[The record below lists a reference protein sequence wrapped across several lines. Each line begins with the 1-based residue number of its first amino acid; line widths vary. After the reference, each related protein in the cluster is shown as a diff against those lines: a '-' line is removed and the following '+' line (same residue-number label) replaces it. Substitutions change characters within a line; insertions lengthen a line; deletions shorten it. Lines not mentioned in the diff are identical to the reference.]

1 MKSGPFEGFEAPPGI
16 KVDRPAFVGPSEAA
30 VNGMRPDPPEATPGD
45 YDWLIDDA
53 GPSHAINGTAS
64 DHSERLPFP
73 KPHIIRAVDLD
84 EHTLPARPWLL
95 GRMLLRGEI
104 TGLVAGGGIGKSSL
118 LLGTSLS
125 LITGKDLIGET
136 PHKKGRCWI
145 HNAEDSIE
153 EQRRRLIA
161 LRLHHDIDLEAI
173 DGQLFL
179 TSGLDHGLVLAQQT
193 PHGVVQTPHVARS
206 IEFICD
212 NRFLFAGFDPFS
224 DLQAGVNEND
234 NAAVKAVMRAF
245 KQVAYRSGAAVGIA
259 LHTGKP
265 PRGGGFDPD
274 DANMARGA
282 KAITDGFRITQ
293 QLTNMT
299 AKDAEAL
306 DVPDDEIRLYIRRD
320 DGKLNFSLK
329 AGEPLAWYRRT
340 NVVLANGD
348 HVGVIAPHPFKKGN
362 DTVEGIADQAD
373 EKRIAEVVAKRWD
386 ERNPL
391 SAAAQAKGRYLPRV
405 MATLDPPMKANRAEK
420 LMEKMVA
427 RGEIVQHATGRLTG
441 LRLPHQGKNT

>member
-1 MKSGPFEGFEAPPGI
+1 MPREFGGPGGTVVFKLYDPGNDLPEPPPAELDDYVGFNGDDEPEHVANGAAPP
-16 KVDRPAFVGPSEAA
+16 D
-30 VNGMRPDPPEATPGD
+30 
-45 YDWLIDDA
+45 
-53 GPSHAINGTAS
+53 
-64 DHSERLPFP
+64 SERLPFP
-73 KPHIIRAVDLD
+73 KPHIIRAADLD

-95 GRMLLRGEI
+95 GRMLLRGDI
-104 TGLVAGGGIGKSSL
+104 TGFVASGGIGKSSL

-136 PHKKGRCWI
+136 PYEQGRCWL

-161 LRLHHDIDLEAI
+161 LRLHHDIDPAAI

-179 TSGLDHGLVLAQQT
+179 TSGLDHGLLMARQT
-193 PHGVVQTPHVARS
+193 PQGVVQTPHVARS
-206 IEFICD
+206 IEFIRD
-212 NRFLFAGFDPFS
+212 NDLLFTGFDPFS

-245 KQVAYRSGAAVGIA
+245 KQVAHHSGAAVGIA
-259 LHTGKP
+259 HHTGKP
-265 PRGGGFDPD
+265 PRGGGYDPD

-299 AKDAEAL
+299 EKDAEAL
-306 DVPDDEIRLYIRRD
+306 DVPDDEMPLYLRRD

-329 AGEPLAWYRRT
+329 AGEALAWYKRT
-340 NVVLANGD
+340 NVILANGD
-348 HVGVIAPHPFKKGN
+348 HVGVIAPHPFQKRGQ
-362 DTVEGIADQAD
+362 DTLSGVADRAD
-373 EKRIAEVVAKRWD
+373 EKRIAEIVAKRWD

-391 SAAAQAKGRYLPRV
+391 SAYPQSGGRYLPQV
-405 MATLDPPMKANRAEK
+405 MAALDPPMKPGRAEK
-420 LMEKMVA
+420 LMKNMIA
-427 RGEIVQHATGRLTG
+427 RSDIVEHVTGKRTG
-441 LRLPHQGKNT
+441 LKLPHQGKNT